1 VKAYL
6 VLETGDVFEGTW
18 IGRPSEVLGEVVFT
32 TSMTGYQ
39 EVLTDPSYAGQIV
52 TFTYPLLG
60 NYGIVPGEEESVRPH
75 CAGVIVSEVYEQADA
90 SLDEWLKHHGVT
102 GIAGVDT
109 RSVVKIV
116 REKGC
121 VRGVISFVPNPQVK
135 EWPDPLS
142 MRWVSQVSVSKPV
155 TFPGDPSDPHIVL
168 VDFGAKASILRSL
181 QELGCRV
188 TVVPFHLPTS
198 EVVKLEPDG
207 LLLSNGPGDPK
218 ALLPY
223 LSEWVPLIRCVPT
236 LGICL
241 GHQLLALAMGG
252 DTDRLSFG
260 HRGSNHPV
268 KELETGRVWITSQ
281 NHGYAVREESLDPA
295 QWRVTHRHIHDGS
308 VEGIAHRQYPIQGVQ
323 FHPEAHPGPSD
334 ATEIFHRFIEM
345 VQQERKVT
353 IHAG

>member
-1 VKAYL
+1 MKAYL
-6 VLETGDVFEGTW
+6 VLDTGDVFEGTW

-32 TSMTGYQ
+32 TGMTGYQ

-75 CAGVIVSEVYEQADA
+75 CAGVILSETYEQADT
-90 SLDEWLKHHGVT
+90 SLSEWLHRHGVT

-109 RSVVKIV
+109 RTVVKIV
-116 REKGC
+116 REKEC
-121 VRGVISFVPNPQVK
+121 VRGVISSVPNPQVE
-135 EWPDPLS
+135 EWPDPCS
-142 MRWVSQVSVSKPV
+142 PRWVSQVSVTKPV
-155 TFPGDPSDPHIVL
+155 TYAGDPFAPHIVL
-168 VDFGAKASILRSL
+168 VDFGAKASILRSM

-188 TVVPFHLPTS
+188 TVVPFHLPPS
-198 EVVKLEPDG
+198 EVAKLEPDG
-207 LLLSNGPGDPK
+207 LLFSNGPGDPK

-223 LSEWVPLIRCVPT
+223 LSEWVPFIQGIPT

-241 GHQLLALAMGG
+241 GHQLLALALGG

-334 ATEIFHRFIEM
+334 AAEIFHRFIEM
-345 VQQERKVT
+345 VQQKRKVT
-353 IHAG
+353 IHVG